1 MALPSNSDEHDD
13 KLVEKVLEFAKEGV
27 TKKDIMEKFSLSL
40 PRPRL
45 RRLAADL
52 VNKVFLGQHVSS
64 NLLMTTAR
72 GNIHL
77 RKISSKRQPS
87 KL

>member
-1 MALPSNSDEHDD
+1 LIRELTSNSDGLAD
-13 KLVEKVLEFAKEGV
+13 KILEFAKQGV
-27 TKKDIMEKFSLSL
+27 TKKDIMEKFSLSG
-40 PRPRL
+40 PRV
-45 RRLAADL
+45 RRLTADL
-52 VNKVFLGQHVSS
+52 VNKGFLSQYVSS

-72 GNIHL
+72 GNIYL